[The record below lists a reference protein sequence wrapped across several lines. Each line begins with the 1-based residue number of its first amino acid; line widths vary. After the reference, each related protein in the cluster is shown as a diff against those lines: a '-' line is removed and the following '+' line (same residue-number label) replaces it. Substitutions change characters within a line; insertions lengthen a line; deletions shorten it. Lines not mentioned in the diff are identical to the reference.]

1 MIEAAGEHRHGKFP
15 ADAELNHIIIT
26 FVIAD
31 KWSGGEAIPSGG
43 HS

>member
-1 MIEAAGEHRHGKFP
+1 MIRAAGEQKRSILP

-26 FVIAD
+26 FVIAR
-31 KWSGGEAIPSGG
+31 KQGGDEARPSGG